1 MFMPLVD
8 SLRCPRP
15 HEDTWL
21 VASIDRADDRDI
33 LQGTLGCPVCLA
45 EYQVRD
51 GIVLFNEH
59 AARPSPGP
67 VREEDAVRLAAAL
80 DLTEARMTAVLH
92 GAWGALAPIMRGL
105 TPAQLLLVN
114 PPDGIT
120 SGDGISI
127 VYADAAPVAHGV
139 IHAAAVDGSAD
150 ATMIASLVASLRA
163 GARMLGPLSVPVPP
177 DLTELVR
184 DDEVWV
190 ALLASSAATSAPI
203 QLTRRQ

>member
-1 MFMPLVD
+1 
-8 SLRCPRP
+8 
-15 HEDTWL
+15 

-33 LQGTLGCPVCLA
+33 LEGTLGCPVCLA
-45 EYQVRD
+45 EYPIRD
-51 GIVLFNEH
+51 GIVLFSEH
-59 AARPSPGP
+59 VVRPSSGP
-67 VREEDAVRLAAAL
+67 LREEDAVRLAAAL
-80 DLTEARMTAVLH
+80 DLTEARMTAILH
-92 GAWGALAPIMRGL
+92 GTWGALAPIMRGL

-127 VYADAAPVAHGV
+127 VYGDTAPLAHGA
-139 IHAAAVDGSAD
+139 IHAAAVDDSAD
-150 ATMIASLVASLRA
+150 AAMIASLVASLRP
-163 GARMLGPLSVPVPP
+163 GARMLGPLSVAIPP